1 MYNMDNEDQN
11 TQVFINIMEYWI
23 LIIQILVNELK
34 KEVSQTVYFFATQI
48 SFKSIYISKS
58 VHATRKQNRFPLY
71 DGSL

>member
-23 LIIQILVNELK
+23 LIIQILVIEKRGESNCI
-34 KEVSQTVYFFATQI
+34 FATSQI